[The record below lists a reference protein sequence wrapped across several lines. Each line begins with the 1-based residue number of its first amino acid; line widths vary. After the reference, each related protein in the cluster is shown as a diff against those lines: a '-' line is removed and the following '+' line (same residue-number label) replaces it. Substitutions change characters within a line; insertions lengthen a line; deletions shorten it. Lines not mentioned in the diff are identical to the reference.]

1 MTAKIVITGI
11 GVISPY
17 GVGQEILWE
26 KLIAGC
32 SGINK
37 LTSFD
42 VSHIRC
48 RAGGQLPD
56 FDPTT
61 YLPVRLARKLDR
73 FSIFGLITA
82 QQAMEDAGL
91 TVSNLASPV
100 SEDKP
105 AAIRHAEGR
114 DRVGITVGNNLGG
127 WEFAERELY
136 HLWEEGPRA

>member
-1 MTAKIVITGI
+1 MTARIVITGI

-32 SGINK
+32 SGIRK

-42 VSHIRC
+42 VSHDRC
-48 RAGGQLPD
+48 RAGGQLTD

-61 YLPVRLARKLDR
+61 NLPVRLARKLDR

-91 TVSNLASPV
+91 TVSSLASSVPK
-100 SEDKP
+100 EAP
-105 AAIRHAEGR
+105 AVIRDAEGR
-114 DRVGITVGNNLGG
+114 DRVGITVGNNLG
-127 WEFAERELY
+127 
-136 HLWEEGPRA
+136 